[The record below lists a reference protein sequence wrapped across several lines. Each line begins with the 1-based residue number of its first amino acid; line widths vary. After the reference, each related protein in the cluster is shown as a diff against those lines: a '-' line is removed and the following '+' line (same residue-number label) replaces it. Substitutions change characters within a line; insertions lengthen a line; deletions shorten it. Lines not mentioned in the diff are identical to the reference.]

1 MKRYTY
7 AENNFEDLYR
17 LLETRSPAERREVE
31 AAVRDIVDT
40 VREGG
45 DAALRR
51 YTEEF
56 DNVRCCDGIEVP
68 ASVLDAALAALSP
81 ELRGTMERA
90 AANIRKFHERQR
102 TNSWFDAAPDGSI
115 LGQKVTPLGRVGVY
129 APAGSAPLPS
139 TVLMD
144 VIPARVAGVREIILC
159 SPPDAK
165 GSVNP
170 LVAACARIAGAD
182 RVFAVGGAQ
191 AVAAMAYGTET
202 VPRVDKIVG
211 PGNIYVTMAKKQVFG
226 VCGID
231 MIAGPSEVLVLADD
245 TANPVH
251 VAADLLSQAEHDPLA
266 SSVLVTPSAALA
278 EAVEAEVARQ
288 VVLLPRADIIAKSL
302 KDFGAIVV
310 TRDLD
315 EALVVCNRVAPE
327 HMEVLTADPMALLGR
342 IRNAG
347 AVFLGP
353 WSPEPLGDYF
363 AGPNHT
369 LPTAGTARFFSPLSV
384 DDFIRKTSVI
394 SYTRDAFLAAA
405 DDIVRFAEAEGLD
418 AHAASVKVRLDADAD
433 SVKVRPAG
441 GGAA

>member
-1 MKRYTY
+1 
-7 AENNFEDLYR
+7 
-17 LLETRSPAERREVE
+17 VE
-31 AAVRDIVDT
+31 ATVRDIVDT
-40 VREGG
+40 VREEG

-51 YTEEF
+51 YTEAF
-56 DNVRCCDGIEVP
+56 DNVRCDGGVEVP

-81 ELRGTMERA
+81 ELRRTMERA
-90 AANIRKFHERQR
+90 AANIRRFHERQR

-144 VIPARVAGVREIILC
+144 VIPARVAGVGEIILC

-191 AVAAMAYGTET
+191 AVAAMAYGTESI
-202 VPRVDKIVG
+202 PRVDKIVG

-278 EAVEAEVARQ
+278 DAVEAEVARQ
-288 VVLLPRADIIAKSL
+288 AALLPRAEIIMKSL
-302 KDFGAIVV
+302 NDFGAIVV

-315 EALVVCNRVAPE
+315 ETLAVCNRVAPE
-327 HMEVLTADPMALLGR
+327 HLEVLTADPMALLGR

-418 AHAASVKVRLDADAD
+418 AHAASVKVRLDANADSVKVRQDIDAD
-433 SVKVRPAG
+433 SVKVRQSG
-441 GGAA
+441 GGTA